1 MAKLPVNLTKGKA
14 LFATIATVVGPQ
26 VVELLRDPARAKQ
39 LKDLVAGFGPALR
52 ARTAEGRL
60 DAKIAALRAH
70 VEAVQ
75 PGDPAHDRLQG
86 WRPRLAALDTKRNL
100 VVQAYT
106 GRQRARQLKAV
117 SRQVDDLLLEFLQA
131 SDDAISGASTPPAW
145 DDQP

>member
-14 LFATIATVVGPQ
+14 LLAAIATVVGPQ
-26 VVELLRDPARAKQ
+26 VAELLKDPARAEQ
-39 LKDLVAGFGPALR
+39 LKDIFAGFGPALR

-70 VEAVQ
+70 VEEVQ
-75 PGDPAHDRLQG
+75 PGDPVHDRLQG

-131 SDDAISGASTPPAW
+131 TDDAIMG
-145 DDQP
+145 